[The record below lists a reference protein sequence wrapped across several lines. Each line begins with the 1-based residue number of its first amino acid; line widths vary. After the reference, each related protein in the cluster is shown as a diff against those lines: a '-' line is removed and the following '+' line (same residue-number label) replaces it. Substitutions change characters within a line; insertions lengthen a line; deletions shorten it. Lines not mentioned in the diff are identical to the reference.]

1 MPNKYIPL
9 QELEVYQLARKLS
22 KIGWTIFETFDWQT
36 KRSIGNQFIT
46 ATDSIGAN
54 IAEGYGRF
62 HYLEKIKFFYNAR
75 GSLVE
80 AADHW
85 LELLKEQRKLS
96 DEMYREFR
104 EAANELS
111 LKLQN
116 FISVNYQARRAAQQ

>member
-85 LELLKEQRKLS
+85 LELLKERRNLS

>member
-75 GSLVE
+75 GSLTE

-85 LELLKEQRKLS
+85 LELLKERRNLS